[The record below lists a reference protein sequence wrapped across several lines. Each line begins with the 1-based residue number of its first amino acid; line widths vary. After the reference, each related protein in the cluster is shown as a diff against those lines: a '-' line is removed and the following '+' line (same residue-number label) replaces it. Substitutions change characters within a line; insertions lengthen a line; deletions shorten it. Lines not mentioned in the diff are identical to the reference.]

1 MDGLDQARKQEL
13 IERVCA
19 QLRAW
24 NLREPAIV
32 LLSMHAPLAFLA
44 SQLLLV
50 AQPFLG
56 SWTGDRLANDLV
68 LLLEDPQNVEL
79 LAARLQRNA

>member
-1 MDGLDQARKQEL
+1 MEGLDAARREEL
-13 IERVCA
+13 IQRLSG

-32 LLSMHAPLAFLA
+32 ILSMHAPLAFFG

-50 AQPFLG
+50 AQPFLRG
-56 SWTGDRLANDLV
+56 WMGDRMAHDLV
-68 LLLEDPQNVEL
+68 LLLEDPQNIEL
-79 LAARLQRNA
+79 LAARLSE

>member
-1 MDGLDQARKQEL
+1 MDSLDAARKQEL
-13 IERVCA
+13 IERVSS

-32 LLSMHAPLAFLA
+32 LLSMHAPLAFFA

-56 SWTGDRLANDLV
+56 SLTGDRLARDLA

-79 LAARLQRNA
+79 LAARLQQNV

>member
-1 MDGLDQARKQEL
+1 MDGLDQARRQEL
-13 IERVCA
+13 IERVSM

-32 LLSMHAPLAFLA
+32 LLSMHAPLAFLG

-56 SWTGDRLANDLV
+56 SLTGDRMARDLV
-68 LLLEDPQNVEL
+68 LFLEDPQNIEL
-79 LAARLQRNA
+79 LAARLNE

>member
-1 MDGLDQARKQEL
+1 MEGLDATRRQEL
-13 IERVCA
+13 IEWLSR

-24 NLREPAIV
+24 NVREPAIV
-32 LLSMHAPLAFLA
+32 LLSMHAPLAFLG

-50 AQPFLG
+50 AQPFLRG
-56 SWTGDRLANDLV
+56 WMDDRTAHDLV

-79 LAARLQRNA
+79 LAARLNE